1 MSLYQQ
7 NLRKFTRCK
16 IKVFKM
22 GKLVI
27 FLIYEYKIL
36 DNDMGEDHSSS
47 SSLILSLIMLSNN
60 CLVYL

>member
-16 IKVFKM
+16 IEVFKM